1 MRRKYW
7 LAAAASVAA
16 SRRLG
21 SLAVLSAVLT
31 ASSAAAQRAP
41 AAPPKFTAKE
51 LTAPP
56 TAGWITNGGNV
67 YNQRYSP
74 LARINKDNVA
84 TLKPSW
90 RTHLNGSG
98 TDSKYSGQAQPIVY
112 DGVIYI
118 PTGANDVFALDADTG
133 EILWTYEAHLD
144 PNITVI
150 CCGWLSR
157 GVALGDGKVFSGQ
170 LDGKLVALDHATGK
184 VVWSI
189 QAETNQDGFSITS
202 APLYYDGLVITGF
215 AGGDRASRGRVK
227 AYDAR
232 DGKLVWTFYTIPGP
246 GEAGPRHLAERQR
259 HVEARRCGGL
269 ADAGRRSRA
278 RARLLLDGQPR
289 PRSQRLGAARRQSLQ
304 RLDGRDRGEDGQV
317 PLALP
322 AGASRSVGLRL
333 AESRRAVRRRLPDGK
348 LRKGIVEIGKTG
360 YVYILDRETGVPL
373 VGIEERAVAQEP
385 RQATAATQ
393 PFPLG
398 DEVIPH
404 EIDIEPEGYKLIN
417 KGRIFTPFWDEP
429 VVVKPLGTGGAN
441 WPPSSY
447 DPETNLFY
455 VCVADGA
462 AAYSTKEGGV
472 EWVMPQPGGRYFG
485 GEYTRSRVPRRG
497 VFAAVDVTTNRLKWQ
512 QQWGEM
518 CYAGTTVTGGGLIFV
533 GRNDGRLTA
542 HDKAN
547 GAQLWEFQTDAGIH
561 AAVSTFERNG
571 QQYVVALSAGSFFP
585 GTTRGD
591 SVWLF
596 ALDASAVPGGASAQ
610 PSGGA
615 VELTH

>member
-1 MRRKYW
+1 MRRAYW
-7 LAAAASVAA
+7 VFAAAS
-16 SRRLG
+16 
-21 SLAVLSAVLT
+21 LSA
-31 ASSAAAQRAP
+31 AAVDFGAEAQRAP
-41 AAPPKFTAKE
+41 AAPPKFTAQQ

-56 TAGWITNGGNV
+56 VDGWLTNGGNLF
-67 YNQRYSP
+67 NQRYSP
-74 LARINKDNVA
+74 LESINRDNVA
-84 TLKPSW
+84 TLKPAW

-98 TDSKYSGQAQPIVY
+98 TESKYSGQAQPLVY

-133 EILWTYEAHLD
+133 AILWTHEAHLD

-150 CCGWLSR
+150 CCGWMSR

-170 LDGKLVALDHATGK
+170 LDGKLVALDAATGR

-189 QAETNQDGFSITS
+189 QAETNQDGFSITT

-246 GEAGPRHLAERQR
+246 GEPGHDTWPSYN
-259 HVEARRCGGL
+259 
-269 ADAGRRSRA
+269 DAWEYG
-278 RARLLLDGQPR
+278 
-289 PRSQRLGAARRQSLQ
+289 GAAVWQTPAVDPELGLVYFSTGNPGPDLNGSVRPGDNLFSVSMVAIEAKTGKYRWHFQQVHHDLWDYDSPNPVVLFDAVY
-304 RLDGRDRGEDGQV
+304 DGT
-317 PLALP
+317 P
-322 AGASRSVGLRL
+322 
-333 AESRRAVRRRLPDGK
+333 
-348 LRKGIVEIGKTG
+348 RKGIVEIGKTG
-360 YVYILDRETGVPL
+360 YVYILDRETGEPL
-373 VGIEERAVAQEP
+373 VGIDEVPVPQEP

-393 PFPLG
+393 PIPRG

-404 EIDIEPEGYKLIN
+404 EIDIEPEGFKLIN
-417 KGRIFTPFWDEP
+417 NGRIFTPFWDEP

-462 AAYSTKEGGV
+462 AAYSTKEGGA

-497 VFAAVDVTTNRLKWQ
+497 VFAAVDVTTNRLKWR

-518 CYAGTTVTGGGLIFV
+518 CYAGSTVTGGGLVFV

-547 GAQLWEFQTDAGIH
+547 GALLWEFQTDAGIH

-596 ALDASAVPGGASAQ
+596 ALDGAGAAGGASPE

-615 VELTH
+615 AELTH

>member
-1 MRRKYW
+1 MKRITFAA
-7 LAAAASVAA
+7 LAAT
-16 SRRLG
+16 LWMG
-21 SLAVLSAVLT
+21 G
-31 ASSAAAQRAP
+31 AAAQRAP
-41 AAPPKFTAKE
+41 AGAPPKFTAQQ
-51 LTAPP
+51 LTAAP
-56 TAGWITNGGNV
+56 TSGWITNGGNL

-84 TLKPSW
+84 RLKPAW

-98 TDSKYSGQAQPIVY
+98 TESKYSGQAQPIVY
-112 DGVIYI
+112 DGVIYV
-118 PTGANDVFALDADTG
+118 PTGANDVFALNADDG
-133 EILWTYEAHLD
+133 KILWTYEAHLD

-157 GVALGDGKVFSGQ
+157 GVAIGEGKVFSGQ

-184 VVWSI
+184 VVWSV
-189 QAETNQDGFSITS
+189 QAETNADGFSITG

-215 AGGDRASRGRVK
+215 AGGDRAARGRVK

-246 GEAGPRHLAERQR
+246 GEVGHDTWPSYNDTWKYGGAAVWQTPAVDPELGLVYFSTGNPGPDLIGSVRPGDNLFSVSMVA
-259 HVEARRCGGL
+259 VEAKTGKYRWHFQQVHHDL
-269 ADAGRRSRA
+269 WDYDSPNPVVLFDATI
-278 RARLLLDGQPR
+278 
-289 PRSQRLGAARRQSLQ
+289 
-304 RLDGRDRGEDGQV
+304 DGR
-317 PLALP
+317 
-322 AGASRSVGLRL
+322 
-333 AESRRAVRRRLPDGK
+333 

-360 YVYILDRETGVPL
+360 YVYILDRETGEPLIGIDEVP
-373 VGIEERAVAQEP
+373 VPQEP

-393 PFPLG
+393 PIPRG

-404 EIDIEPEGYKLIN
+404 EIDIEPEGFKLIN

-429 VVVKPLGTGGAN
+429 VVVKPLATGGVN

-447 DPETNLFY
+447 DPTTNLFY
-455 VCVADGA
+455 VCATDGA

-472 EWVMPQPGGRYFG
+472 EWAIPKPGERYFG
-485 GEYTRSRVPRRG
+485 GEYTRSQVPRRG
-497 VFAAVDVTTNRLKWQ
+497 VIAAVDMRTNKLAWQ

-518 CYAGTTVTGGGLIFV
+518 CYAGSTVTGGGLLFL

-542 HDKAN
+542 HDKSN
-547 GAQLWEFQTDAGIH
+547 GALLWEYQTEAGIH

-585 GTTRGD
+585 GTPRGD
-591 SVWLF
+591 SVYLF
-596 ALDASAVPGGASAQ
+596 SLDGAGVAGGARAE

-615 VELTH
+615 AELRH